1 MADECTEKILNAVE
15 ASLLICNIYT
25 GRSTAF
31 LQEDNIDV
39 IIKFVQFQLR
49 ETIFP
54 SYDPV
59 YSVETKKKT
68 ESSRKKKSIQS
79 KQKDLSRL
87 YTKISE
93 LCKVFVVL
101 LGKFQFED
109 TIIIHASALSIEP
122 FFVDNLENLQFV
134 CLDLVTTVRFLFFY
148 IFLSLF

>member
-15 ASLLICNIYT
+15 AALLICNIYT

-54 SYDPV
+54 YYDPV
-59 YSVETKKKT
+59 YSVELKKKP
-68 ESSRKKKSIQS
+68 ESRKKKSIQS
-79 KQKDLSRL
+79 KQKDLTKL

-93 LCKVFVVL
+93 LCKVFVIL

-134 CLDLVTTVRFLFFY
+134 CLDLVTTVRIFYLICIFF
-148 IFLSLF
+148 

>member
-1 MADECTEKILNAVE
+1 MDESIEKILNAVE
-15 ASLLICNIYT
+15 AALLICNIYT

-68 ESSRKKKSIQS
+68 ESRKKKSNGI
-79 KQKDLSRL
+79 KQKEVNKL

-93 LCKVFVVL
+93 LCKVFVTL

-122 FFVDNLENLQFV
+122 FFVDGLENLQFV
-134 CLDLVTTVRFLFFY
+134 CLDLVTTVRFFDLYFDCC
-148 IFLSLF
+148 